1 MEQRIQDVWGS
12 IEKQTVEIQKDYQ
25 NELETIIDEVAEL
38 KYEKLAEIKVMYK
51 KFDPSDAE
59 KMQEKQDEI
68 DTIKS
73 EMEVLKLTRIDEAKK
88 KMEFQKKSINNEK
101 ENFFKTMKGSMK
113 LDQQQSDP
121 FSKSPNLS
129 IGGLSPMVEK
139 EDGKARTNNKKSKSL
154 LNTNFSNDE
163 QSNKKPVSTGGS
175 F

>member
-38 KYEKLAEIKVMYK
+38 KYEKLAEIKAMYK

-88 KMEFQKKSINNEK
+88 KMEF
-101 ENFFKTMKGSMK
+101 
-113 LDQQQSDP
+113 
-121 FSKSPNLS
+121 
-129 IGGLSPMVEK
+129 
-139 EDGKARTNNKKSKSL
+139 
-154 LNTNFSNDE
+154 
-163 QSNKKPVSTGGS
+163 
-175 F
+175 